1 MEDKKL
7 SNLSVERKE
16 CPRCKAV
23 WLNGRQYWS
32 GTGKPGDP
40 ETLSNLVCG
49 LVEDPKCINPSL
61 KKGHIYGEKDTWKKR
76 SKFIDSKIKGD
87 CHATWSNDSL

>member
-1 MEDKKL
+1 MDKKETSDL
-7 SNLSVERKE
+7 SIDRKE

-23 WLNGRQYWS
+23 WLNGQHIWS

-49 LVEDPKCINPSL
+49 LVEDPKCINPSH